1 MSDSLDPETRHRR
14 SSGWIGGIVL
24 ILVGIIILTKNLTG
38 FQLQNWWALFILIPA
53 VSSLMNA
60 WNTYRENGN
69 QFSRGVTGPLIGG
82 LLLSFLVV
90 MFVLGLDFGKFWPIF
105 LILAGLAALASAFQ
119 KE

>member
-1 MSDSLDPETRHRR
+1 MSDSLDLETRRRR